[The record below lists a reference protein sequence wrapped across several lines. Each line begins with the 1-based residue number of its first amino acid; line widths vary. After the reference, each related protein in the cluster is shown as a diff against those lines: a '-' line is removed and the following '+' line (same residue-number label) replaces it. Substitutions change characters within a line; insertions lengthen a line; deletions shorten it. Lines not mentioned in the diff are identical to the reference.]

1 MQNHLLPFISEL
13 EQLDKDTEVNQIII
27 DLYFDK
33 KAGHAAVGK
42 SETIEYIKKVKPNQT
57 VKEEQKEVD
66 LSVVI
71 VLGEESLLCLMEK
84 FLFPPSLIVIQ
95 SFHFPLS

>member
-13 EQLDKDTEVNQIII
+13 GQLDKDTEVNQIII

-42 SETIEYIKKVKPNQT
+42 SETIEYIKK
-57 VKEEQKEVD
+57 
-66 LSVVI
+66 
-71 VLGEESLLCLMEK
+71 
-84 FLFPPSLIVIQ
+84 
-95 SFHFPLS
+95 

>member
-1 MQNHLLPFISEL
+1 MTYILI
-13 EQLDKDTEVNQIII
+13 
-27 DLYFDK
+27 K

-71 VLGEESLLCLMEK
+71 VLGEEKIKIESNFK
-84 FLFPPSLIVIQ
+84 
-95 SFHFPLS
+95 